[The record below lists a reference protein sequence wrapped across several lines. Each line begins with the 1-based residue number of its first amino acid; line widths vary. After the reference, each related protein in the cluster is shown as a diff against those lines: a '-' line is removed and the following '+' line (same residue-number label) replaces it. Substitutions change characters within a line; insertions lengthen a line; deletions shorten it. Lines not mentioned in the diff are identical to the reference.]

1 MKKSLLLPSL
11 FVIIA
16 SNAIADAQGKYKSC
30 IACHGAEG
38 EKKALNRS
46 LIIKEMSR
54 ADFIASMK
62 GYQDGTY
69 GGPMK
74 AMMAGQVKNL
84 TDADIEALADYIV
97 K

>member
-1 MKKSLLLPSL
+1 MKKL
-11 FVIIA
+11 FFFVSVVALFSTQA
-16 SNAIADAQGKYKSC
+16 SADVQKKYQSC

-46 LIIKEMSR
+46 LIIKDMSK

-62 GYQDGTY
+62 GYQDGSY

-74 AMMAGQVKNL
+74 AMMTGQVKNL
-84 TDADIEALADYIV
+84 TDADIEALADYII

>member
-1 MKKSLLLPSL
+1 MKKCVFLLSILTLMLSSAL
-11 FVIIA
+11 
-16 SNAIADAQGKYKSC
+16 ADVQKKYQAC
-30 IACHGAEG
+30 VACHGAQG
-38 EKKALNRS
+38 EKIALNRS
-46 LIIKEMSR
+46 KIIKDMTK

-74 AMMAGQVKNL
+74 AMMTGQVKNL
-84 TDADIEALADYIV
+84 SDADIEALADHVI

>member
-1 MKKSLLLPSL
+1 MKKCVFLLSILSLMLSSAL
-11 FVIIA
+11 
-16 SNAIADAQGKYKSC
+16 ADGEKKYQSC
-30 IACHGAEG
+30 VACHGAQG

-46 LIIKEMSR
+46 MIIKDMAK

-62 GYQDGTY
+62 GYQEGTY

-74 AMMAGQVKNL
+74 AMMTGQVKNL
-84 TDADIEALADYIV
+84 SDADIEALADYVI